1 MVTKGEALQ
10 MLGFGS
16 LLSSAF
22 EGERQQQWETVAGR
36 GALSSVINL
45 VQIPGSWTLT
55 PVYLLCTSRELGF
68 LSPCQCPM
76 LKLLALE

>member
-22 EGERQQQWETVAGR
+22 DGERQPQWETVAGGSLTCYKSCANPGWLESYR
-36 GALSSVINL
+36 YVSVMY
-45 VQIPGSWTLT
+45 V
-55 PVYLLCTSRELGF
+55 
-68 LSPCQCPM
+68 
-76 LKLLALE
+76 

>member
-22 EGERQQQWETVAGR
+22 EGERQQQWETVAG
-36 GALSSVINL
+36 GLSQVL
-45 VQIPGSWTLT
+45 
-55 PVYLLCTSRELGF
+55 
-68 LSPCQCPM
+68 
-76 LKLLALE
+76 